1 MSENIDE
8 LHVECS
14 LICSSPTVKP
24 PGSRNPFDA
33 ARHSSRQPKR
43 HGHAQPSIHT
53 TTSVSQ
59 PIRHGTPNTPS
70 SPSLPTQRDAS
81 RRAQPLGPD
90 PHRSAGTAG
99 TPIRE
104 ATMQRAGGPPL
115 TRAAVCC
122 LLRRSIAGKQAPR
135 AGRYGRGVCRWS
147 GRVWFMRLD
156 RRLLPR
162 VASWMAVQIAGSG
175 DGRGEDEA
183 GWRWAHDRPWLQGRW
198 PYHHANIPCR
208 RHRRALPLSGPPGPP
223 SSPPPAAARGNPGG
237 GGTGGGG
244 QPGACTARRRRSGRP
259 ATRRSGTGAAAVRSE
274 KGKSGPFQAVR
285 PAARVSNLETG
296 GRAANNGSCSF
307 VRVWPCVY
315 LRVGAVSTPE
325 PRHRRT
331 PAHDSISHG
340 GIALQQASCT
350 PYVTVGTTPR
360 GVPSRRHLHR
370 PPLKTASTGVI
381 ASTPSPSVAHAARS
395 LLDWRRPG
403 PPRDTWQ

>member
-53 TTSVSQ
+53 TTSASQ

-104 ATMQRAGGPPL
+104 ATMQRASGPPL

-223 SSPPPAAARGNPGG
+223 SSPPPPPQGETRGG
-237 GGTGGGG
+237 
-244 QPGACTARRRRSGRP
+244 RRRRPARRLHSPAAAERP
-259 ATRRSGTGAAAVRSE
+259 TRDPALWYRRSCSQIREGQKRSL
-274 KGKSGPFQAVR
+274 P
-285 PAARVSNLETG
+285 
-296 GRAANNGSCSF
+296 GR
-307 VRVWPCVY
+307 
-315 LRVGAVSTPE
+315 
-325 PRHRRT
+325 
-331 PAHDSISHG
+331 
-340 GIALQQASCT
+340 
-350 PYVTVGTTPR
+350 
-360 GVPSRRHLHR
+360 PSRRACLESGDRGAGSKQRLLLLR
-370 PPLKTASTGVI
+370 PRLAMRVSTCG
-381 ASTPSPSVAHAARS
+381 RG
-395 LLDWRRPG
+395 LDP
-403 PPRDTWQ
+403 